1 MAETKSINFDN
12 HKGHIHGNG
21 ECIGYLRLQDEW
33 TPITSKFFKLL
44 DAKCPFELQEWDADA
59 PSYTAGDSVSF
70 NGAAYFCL
78 HDNIPSLTPIENNP
92 KIWRNYSNSFA
103 DIKRGDIVGTYR
115 MYKNYLLNS
124 ENLLS
129 GWKMSSALVYTDT
142 EKLIRGKQPWKLQ
155 SDASSTAVEHSIG
168 QELYF
173 TQNSSLCISAYVQQ
187 NVSRTVGLG
196 FKILNDNRQ
205 ITYISRYDIQ
215 LGTVVDTKAYDVNL
229 NEIADPGLLV
239 NVSARIQIIDAETY
253 TYRISLFGT
262 TAQESYIVC
271 KLMLIGDA
279 PNYNVKFVS
288 SLETGFHILDV
299 NFLQVEKTVGDL
311 PSAYI
316 KTDKITAKG
325 YQPIKMYQKI
335 GSGFKEYKELSS
347 KFHFSTKLSNIHD
360 MVNGDYAFIANGI
373 YLPDGAYLGELND
386 YQDEINTL
394 LYKNSFTGKYTISVN
409 GEHYTLETEF
419 DYKPKLVDALT
430 FNKYGYQRVAGYFKV
445 S

>member
-33 TPITSKFFKLL
+33 KPITSKFYKLL
-44 DAKCPFELQEWDADA
+44 DAKCPFELQEWDAGVA
-59 PSYTAGDSVSF
+59 SYTAGDSVSF
-70 NGAAYFCL
+70 NNKAYFCL
-78 HDNIPSLTPIENNP
+78 HDNIPSLTHIENNP
-92 KIWRNYSNSFA
+92 KIWRNYSDSFA
-103 DIKRGDIVGTYR
+103 GIKRGDIVGTYR
-115 MYKNYLLNS
+115 EYRNYAFNS

-129 GWKMSSALVYTDT
+129 GWKCNSALVYADT
-142 EKLIRGKQPWKLQ
+142 EKLINGKQPWKLQ
-155 SDASSTAVEHSIG
+155 SDASASAIEHSIG

-173 TQNSSLCISAYVQQ
+173 TQNSRICMSAYVQQ

-196 FKILNDNRQ
+196 FKIRNDSRQ
-205 ITYISRYDIQ
+205 ITYIARYDIQ
-215 LGTVVDTKAYDVNL
+215 LGTVVDTKVYDANL
-229 NEIADPGLLV
+229 NETADPKLLTGI
-239 NVSARIQIIDAETY
+239 SARIQIIDAETY
-253 TYRISLFGT
+253 TFRISLFGT
-262 TAQESYIVC
+262 TAQESYIDC
-271 KLMLIGDA
+271 KLFMIGDA

-316 KTDKITAKG
+316 QAGKIISKG
-325 YQPIKMYQKI
+325 YQPVKVYQKI
-335 GSGFKEYKELSS
+335 GNEFKEYKELTS

-386 YQDEINTL
+386 YQAEVNTL
-394 LYKNSFTGKYTISVN
+394 MYKNLFTGKYTISVN
-409 GEHYTLETEF
+409 DEHYTLETGF

-445 S
+445 C